1 MKTRVSQQV
10 RVLAGGK
17 EMVKSNIF
25 YDKYAKTKRRL
36 FVLILVMTFVSLGA
50 GLGILKLSNLKTVGM
65 GLETIYHDRVKPL
78 KQLKML
84 SDIYG
89 ITIVDTANKVFN
101 DAMSWQEGRNLLDQT
116 TKKIAGLWGEYLK
129 TYLTEEE
136 KKVVKELQLLFESA
150 DRSLMQ
156 LKKILLNE
164 DRKGLSEF
172 IKKDLYQAIEPVTRK
187 IDDLFQMQVR
197 IVKDINDTEKVR
209 YKIGWSV
216 GLASIALS
224 VILFFLVV
232 LQWRRFRALLD
243 SL

>member
-1 MKTRVSQQV
+1 MT
-10 RVLAGGK
+10 
-17 EMVKSNIF
+17 KSNIF
-25 YDKYAKTKRRL
+25 YDKYAKTKRTL
-36 FVLILVMTFVSLGA
+36 FILVLVTTFVALGA

-65 GLETIYHDRVKPL
+65 GLETVYHDRVKPL

-101 DAMSWQEGRNLLDQT
+101 DAMSWQEGRSLLDQT
-116 TKKIAGLWGEYLK
+116 TKMIASLWGEYLK

-136 KKVVKELQLLFESA
+136 KQMVKDLQLSFESA
-150 DRSLMQ
+150 DRSLVQ
-156 LKKILLNE
+156 LKKILVNE
-164 DRKGLSEF
+164 DRKQLSEF
-172 IKKDLYQAIEPVTRK
+172 IKKDLYEAIEPVTRK
-187 IDDLFQMQVR
+187 IGHLFEMQVR

-209 YKIGWSV
+209 YKIGWSI

-224 VILFFLVV
+224 IILFFLAVF
-232 LQWRRFRALLD
+232 QWRRFRALLD

>member
-1 MKTRVSQQV
+1 MT
-10 RVLAGGK
+10 
-17 EMVKSNIF
+17 KSNIF
-25 YDKYAKTKRRL
+25 YDKYAKTKRTL
-36 FVLILVMTFVSLGA
+36 FILVLVTTFVALGA

-65 GLETIYHDRVKPL
+65 GLETVYHDRVKPL

-101 DAMSWQEGRNLLDQT
+101 DAMSWQEGRSLLDQT
-116 TKKIAGLWGEYLK
+116 TKMIVSLWGEYLK

-136 KKVVKELQLLFESA
+136 KQMAKDLQLSFESA
-150 DRSLMQ
+150 DRSLVQ
-156 LKKILLNE
+156 LKKILVNE
-164 DRKGLSEF
+164 DRKQLSEF
-172 IKKDLYQAIEPVTRK
+172 IKKDLYEAIEPVTHK
-187 IDDLFQMQVR
+187 IDHLFEMQVR

-209 YKIGWSV
+209 YKIGWSI

-224 VILFFLVV
+224 IILFFLAVF
-232 LQWRRFRALLD
+232 QWRRFRALLD